1 MTTHTT
7 RLDLIRE
14 AIGDRRPTEP
24 ISWVHDLAHAID
36 AALPPDPHPLPVV
49 LPEVSDEDVAAAC
62 TTYITPDGIANYERV
77 RRALTAY
84 HARLQASLPI
94 WDPIEPGDI
103 KPGMRV
109 RFVDETAGYEVII
122 PRVDHLERSRGLIR
136 CGRTQSGRGRA
147 PTYWA
152 TLGRSWS
159 VDPRTIPVSLA
170 SILGEYEIPSDAED
184 RIRAAVLAEDAKQRE
199 GVGR

>member
-1 MTTHTT
+1 MTTPTT

-36 AALPPDPHPLPVV
+36 AALPPDSLPLPVV
-49 LPEVSDEDVAAAC
+49 LPEVSDEDVSAAC
-62 TTYITPDGIANYERV
+62 AAYVAPGGISNYERM
-77 RRALTAY
+77 RHALTNYNA
-84 HARLQASLPI
+84 HLWALLPT

-122 PRVDHLERSRGLIR
+122 PRVDHLERSCLYY
-136 CGRTQSGRGRA
+136 SGGS
-147 PTYWA
+147 YWA

-159 VDPRTIPVSLA
+159 VDPRTIPVSPYAQIAADEDVPVGLV
-170 SILGEYEIPSDAED
+170 D
-184 RIRAAVLAEDAKQRE
+184 RIAAAVLKVAEA
-199 GVGR
+199 GR

>member
-36 AALPPDPHPLPVV
+36 AALPPDPH
-49 LPEVSDEDVAAAC
+49 
-62 TTYITPDGIANYERV
+62 
-77 RRALTAY
+77 
-84 HARLQASLPI
+84 
-94 WDPIEPGDI
+94 
-103 KPGMRV
+103 
-109 RFVDETAGYEVII
+109 
-122 PRVDHLERSRGLIR
+122 
-136 CGRTQSGRGRA
+136 
-147 PTYWA
+147 
-152 TLGRSWS
+152 TL
-159 VDPRTIPVSLA
+159 
-170 SILGEYEIPSDAED
+170 AED

>member
-1 MTTHTT
+1 MTTPTT

-36 AALPPDPHPLPVV
+36 AALPPDSLPLPVV
-49 LPEVSDEDVAAAC
+49 LPEVSDEDVSAAC
-62 TTYITPDGIANYERV
+62 AAYVAPGGISNYERM
-77 RRALTAY
+77 RHALTNYNA
-84 HARLQASLPI
+84 HLWALLPT

-109 RFVDETAGYEVII
+109 RCASLDYEVVIQ
-122 PRVDHLERSRGLIR
+122 RV
-136 CGRTQSGRGRA
+136 T
-147 PTYWA
+147 TA
-152 TLGRSWS
+152 TDRIVYDGLGRRWVTVDIGLAWS

>member
-62 TTYITPDGIANYERV
+62 TTYISPDRGDHYERV

-122 PRVDHLERSRGLIR
+122 PRVDHLERSCLSS
-136 CGRTQSGRGRA
+136 SGGS
-147 PTYWA
+147 YWA